1 MLGKIFFKGLKAI
14 LPIAI
19 TLTLIIWVLDAIERV
34 FSFVIISII
43 GPQHYFP
50 GLGLIVG
57 LVFVFFVGVLMNAW
71 IVQKIYDLGDKLLK
85 QIPLVKSLYG
95 AVCDIMNFL
104 KSKKDSDAGE
114 VVMVS
119 IWGGKVMGLV
129 TRETF
134 NDLPKGIGQDDEI
147 AVYLPMSY
155 QIGGYT
161 IIVPKSQVQP
171 IEMSVEKA
179 MRFAVTAGMQVASS
193 EEKV

>member
-34 FSFVIISII
+34 FSFVIISIF

-57 LVFVFFVGVLMNAW
+57 LIFVFIVGLIMNAW
-71 IVQKIYDLGDKLLK
+71 IVQKIYTWGDKLLK

-104 KSKKDSDAGE
+104 KSKKDSDTGE

-134 NDLPKGIGQDDEI
+134 NDLPNGIGKDDEI

-161 IIVPKSQVQP
+161 IIVAKSQVQH
-171 IEMSVEKA
+171 IDMSVEKA

-193 EEKV
+193 EEK

>member
-34 FSFVIISII
+34 FSFVIISIF

-57 LVFVFFVGVLMNAW
+57 LIFVFIVGIIMNAW
-71 IVQKIYDLGDKLLK
+71 IVQKIYAWGDKLLK

-104 KSKKDSDAGE
+104 KSKKDSDTGE

-134 NDLPKGIGQDDEI
+134 NDLPNGIGKDDEI

-161 IIVPKSQVQP
+161 IIVAKSQVQQ
-171 IEMSVEKA
+171 IDMSVEKA
-179 MRFAVTAGMQVASS
+179 MRFAVTAGMQVATG
-193 EEKV
+193 EEK